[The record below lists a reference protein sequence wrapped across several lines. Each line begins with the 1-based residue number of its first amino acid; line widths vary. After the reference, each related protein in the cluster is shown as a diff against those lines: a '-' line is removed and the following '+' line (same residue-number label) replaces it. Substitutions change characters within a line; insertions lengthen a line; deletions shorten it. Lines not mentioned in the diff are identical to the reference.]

1 MSKRKPKDLNLVASF
16 RIAAAA
22 SGSPEQAAGKGPA
35 VRRFEI
41 VAYTGGALR
50 LADWR
55 LPVVVDLAGLEVGD
69 QSRAILLAHNADVED
84 IVGQTDR
91 IEIVEGQL
99 VAMGDVLGDSARVQ
113 RMIALADK
121 GFNWQASIGARADE
135 VEFIKAGKTVTV
147 NGKPFAGPVNVARRA
162 VLGEI
167 SFVTRGAD
175 GGTAARIAANAND
188 TKETDM
194 DFNQWLEAR
203 GFNADDLDDK
213 QRQALQAMYNAES
226 AAQPDADDAA
236 TATATEDP
244 PDAVA
249 QLRASTAGE
258 LKRQNRITEICGTD
272 HRDIA
277 ATAVAEGWD
286 GTRTE
291 LEVLR
296 ASRPKSPAVGTDSD
310 RKPDTRVLVAT
321 ACMSAGM
328 RDDRLLASFGEEAVN
343 RADQLRGIGLQ
354 EFCALAAGQ
363 HLPRFNSDASG
374 WLRAA
379 FSTLSLPG
387 ILSNVANKMLLDGF
401 GYVEDAWRQVCKIGS
416 VRDFKEHTRY
426 RLTGD
431 MKYQKVGKD
440 GELKHGEVGEETFS
454 QKADTHGIM
463 FSLTYPD
470 IVNDDLGAF
479 AEIPQMLGMGAAE
492 AIAEAVFTLLLS
504 NPSSFFSVAH
514 KNYQEGTDTELSIGG
529 LTIAEQ
535 MFLEQTKPN
544 GRPLGIAPSVLLVPP
559 ALNVVGS
566 QLLNATQVNET
577 TTANKPKPATNPHA
591 GKFAVVS
598 SAYLS
603 NAGFTGNSNKAWY
616 LLADPMR
623 LPAIEV
629 AFLNGRQTPTVERA
643 DADFNKLGI
652 QFRGY
657 INFGVKEQDYR
668 GAVKMK
674 GEA

>member
-1 MSKRKPKDLNLVASF
+1 MSKRNPKDLNLVAAF
-16 RIAAAA
+16 QIAAAA
-22 SGSPEQAAGKGPA
+22 DDRAEQAEGNST
-35 VRRFEI
+35 RRFEI
-41 VAYTGGALR
+41 IAYTGGPMT
-50 LADWR
+50 LAGWR
-55 LPVVVDLAGLEVGD
+55 FPVVVDLAGLEVGD
-69 QSRAILLAHNADVED
+69 QSRAILLAHNADVDD

-99 VAMGDVLGDSARVQ
+99 VASGDVLGDSPRVQ

-147 NGKPFAGPVNVARRA
+147 NGKQFTGPINVARRA

-175 GGTAARIAANAND
+175 GRTAARIAANAND

-203 GFNADDLDDK
+203 GFNADDLDEK
-213 QRQALQAMYNAES
+213 QQQSLKAMYDSES
-226 AAQPDADDAA
+226 ATQTIADDAA
-236 TATATEDP
+236 TATATDEP
-244 PDAVA
+244 PDPVA
-249 QLRASTAGE
+249 QLRASAAGE
-258 LKRQNRITEICGTD
+258 LKRQNRITEVCGTE

-277 ATAVAEGWD
+277 ATAIAEGWD
-286 GTRTE
+286 DTRTE

-296 ASRPKSPAVGTDSD
+296 ASRPKSPIPGAGSD
-310 RKPDTRVLVAT
+310 RKPDNRVLIAA
-321 ACMSAGM
+321 ACMAAHM
-328 RDDRLLASFGEEAVN
+328 QDDRLLASFGEESVN

-354 EFCALAAGQ
+354 EFCELAAGQ
-363 HLPRFNSDASG
+363 SLPRFNYDASG

-401 GYVEDAWRQVCKIGS
+401 GYVEDAWRRVCKIGS

-463 FSLTYPD
+463 FSLTYQD

-479 AEIPQMLGMGAAE
+479 AEIPQLLGMGAAE
-492 AIAEAVFTLLLS
+492 AIAEAVFALLLS
-504 NPSSFFSVAH
+504 NPDNFFSVGH
-514 KNYQEGTDTELSIGG
+514 KNYKDGADTELSIGG

-535 MFLEQTKPN
+535 VFLEQTKPN

-559 ALNVVGS
+559 ALNVTGS
-566 QLLNATQVNET
+566 QLMNATQVNET

-591 GKFAVVS
+591 GKFSVVT

-603 NAGFTGNSNKAWY
+603 NPSFTGNSNKAWY